1 MFLGLFSRSTPS
13 HPWVKCACFNIRL
26 NHSWSILTTTITCNA
41 SNTTSNDLRVGG
53 SPTHGWNWVD
63 LENKPKNIPNGRE
76 LTEVCL
82 DYWPMNI
89 CQYLSQLS
97 TVLNVLGLIF
107 KTDSIPPAGR
117 RRSHPWVKCAC
128 FNIRLNHSWSIL
140 TTTITCNACNTTS
153 NDPRVGGSPA
163 HGWDWVDLENKPK
176 NIQNGWELTEICLD
190 YCPMN
195 ICQYLSQLSTVW
207 NVLGLILKMY
217 WIWPVG
223 RRPSYPRVRDPP
235 TCGWEVFP
243 PAGERC
249 SHLQVRG
256 VPTCRWEVFPPAGER
271 CSHLR
276 VRDVPTR
283 RWEMFS
289 STDKFYWIRSYEH
302 K

>member
-13 HPWVKCACFNIRL
+13 HPRVKCACFNIRL

-117 RRSHPWVKCAC
+117 RPSHPRVKCAC
-128 FNIRLNHSWSIL
+128 FNIRLNHTWSIL
-140 TTTITCNACNTTS
+140 TITLTCNGSNTTP
-153 NDPRVGGSPA
+153 NDPRIGRSPTR
-163 HGWDWVDLENKPK
+163 GWDWVDLSNKPK
-176 NIQNGWELTEICLD
+176 NISNGWELTEILA
-190 YCPMN
+190 N
-195 ICQYLSQLSTVW
+195 IHRSIIKTYLSQLSTVL
-207 NVLGLILKMY
+207 NVLRLVWKIDS
-217 WIWPVG
+217 IPPAG
-223 RRPSYPRVRDPP
+223 RRPSYPRVIR
-235 TCGWEVFP
+235 
-243 PAGERC
+243 
-249 SHLQVRG
+249 RG
-256 VPTCRWEVFPPAGER
+256 IRAITSQCYGQHW
-271 CSHLR
+271 
-276 VRDVPTR
+276 
-283 RWEMFS
+283 S
-289 STDKFYWIRSYEH
+289 SVI
-302 K
+302 